1 MAKLKNNVET
11 TSEFEIK
18 LNSVSDLEV
27 AYPNLSEYNVA
38 NSVSSSI
45 DEDSIKE
52 YTGSYEE

>member
-38 NSVSSSI
+38 NSV
-45 DEDSIKE
+45 
-52 YTGSYEE
+52 